1 MKKIISIFSCAL
13 LLSTAVSC
21 DWFQLDNQEGWNAK
35 VQGKIIDT
43 VTGQPVQSEQGR
55 KKAGIPRRTRAGASR
70 TTAPTA
76 TTSCSPANM

>member
-35 VQGKIIDT
+35 VQGKIM
-43 VTGQPVQSEQGR
+43 G
-55 KKAGIPRRTRAGASR
+55 
-70 TTAPTA
+70 
-76 TTSCSPANM
+76 

>member
-1 MKKIISIFSCAL
+1 MKRIISIISCAL

-35 VQGKIIDT
+35 VQGKIIDS

-55 KKAGIPRRTRAGASR
+55 TISVVEKGWDTE
-70 TTAPTA
+70 
-76 TTSCSPANM
+76 ANQGWRI